1 MGLFDKKQPKIGD
14 PIFTDMRIAEEQL
27 PEEVLAEL
35 RGQMWFMG
43 YPEKLSDW
51 AITTF
56 GIQNH
61 PSIQMVPQDADPD
74 SLDLDKTIHP
84 IHIPVELMDALVG
97 KGDPEKLLLEFDQ
110 WELTM
115 CQLLNEDAIGLMRY
129 LTEKEEQT
137 EKEFYALIVPDY
149 SGASGAPGHDFH
161 WYLLLH
167 PEPINNLDYIVYG
180 KGPMLGQPGLG
191 GYQAAAN
198 DTLAIFNLGKAIP
211 GLIKVSL
218 DGDMLY
224 TDYYL
229 PYEVVEATGWWTD
242 EVEGVATSMPRV
254 K

>member
-14 PIFTDMRIAEEQL
+14 PIYTDMRIAEEQL

-51 AITTF
+51 AVTTL
-56 GIQNH
+56 GIDNH
-61 PSIQMVPQDADPD
+61 PSIQMVSQDADLD
-74 SLDLDKTIHP
+74 SLDLEKTIHP
-84 IHIPVELMDALVG
+84 IHIPVELMDALAG

-115 CQLLNEDAIGLMRY
+115 CQLLNEDAIGLMRF
-129 LTEKEEQT
+129 LTEKEGLT
-137 EKEFYALIVPDY
+137 EKDFYALIVPDY

-191 GYQAAAN
+191 GYQTAVN
-198 DTLAIFNLGKAIP
+198 DTLAIFNHGKAIP

-229 PYEVVEATGWWTD
+229 PYEVVEATGWWAE
-242 EVEGVATSMPRV
+242 EVEGVPTSMPRV